1 MCPPAAIAI
10 GATLISAAAGAA
22 GSFIQA
28 KNATKVANLNANAL
42 EQQAALRQEK
52 AKFDAAQAATKF
64 ERLRGQQYALI
75 GKSGLD
81 TGTFSDL
88 LADSALESAL
98 EQKQIHWTADRESDN
113 LNFQAGSARMNGQ
126 MERQGAILSGIG
138 KLAGGAGSIAGQMPS
153 SSVSVSSPWQTSVSY
168 GS

>member
-1 MCPPAAIAI
+1 MCDPVSLTLAATAV
-10 GATLISAAAGAA
+10 GTVASAGA
-22 GSFIQA
+22 SFVQA
-28 KNATKVANLNANAL
+28 KNATKVANMNASAL

-138 KLAGGAGSIAGQMPS
+138 KLASGAGSIAGQLPS